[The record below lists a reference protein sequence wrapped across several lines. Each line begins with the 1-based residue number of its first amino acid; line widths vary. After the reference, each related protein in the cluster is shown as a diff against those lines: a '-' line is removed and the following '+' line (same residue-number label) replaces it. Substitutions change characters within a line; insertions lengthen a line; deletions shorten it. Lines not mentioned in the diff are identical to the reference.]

1 MISSFRLILPRPLWM
16 RIVALLL
23 AVLGPLGSAP
33 LKAFVDL
40 TFVREMQLVEASLTA
55 QGATAATATPAQWQT
70 AFRFAE
76 AALGQTQPRLRILL
90 AFNRVTPNQIRAF
103 VTAISAT
110 RDRAFWTLGKTDYR
124 GPRALFASPFFWS
137 GLFEGSGA
145 TEELKGTTREF
156 TLNIPALSTNQFLT
170 GLSRDAAVGYGY
182 YEQPGAVTSQ
192 PFTFNPREP
201 APFAIVL
208 PLLTGHTGATVVGGS
223 ATGTRLVGDTFQGTG
238 GNQTTTPII
247 YEKLENDPWIVRS
260 LGGYPGATRTSAAGI
275 SGDGLSIVGSYQDA
289 QTFRTRAFRWTQASG
304 TYLDLGVLPGQ
315 TSSQATATSQNGAR
329 VVGNSGNS
337 AFTWTQAGGMTM
349 LPNLPMLT
357 RAQALCIS
365 PDESFIGGVGLD
377 ASFRE
382 TAQLWAKVDGTYKTY
397 DLGKLLGG
405 YGANITGW
413 TFNKITAIVKN
424 DDLSYNIAGDATLNG
439 VAQGYA
445 FQLTAGDGSPA
456 PTITTQPR
464 AQAVGI
470 GGTAVFSV
478 TATNGA
484 TYQWQRDGVN
494 IPGATNATYTLNN
507 AQSTATGNYTVVVG
521 SGGGAVTSSPA
532 PLTVANTVSRLNNL
546 SVRATAG
553 TGANTLIVGLT
564 TAGGTKDVLLRGV
577 GPTLTQFGVVGALA
591 DPQLA
596 LFNSSSVETAR
607 NDDWGG
613 SAALTASFNIA
624 GAFPLAL
631 TSKDSAILTTLTPGS
646 YSAQVTGTAGTTG
659 VVLMESYDSDIGSPL
674 ARYTNL
680 SARNQVGT
688 GANILIVG
696 FNITGSGRKSL
707 LIRAVGPALTQFG
720 VAGALADP
728 QLVVFNAAGTEV
740 ARNDDWNNRPPGSL
754 VIGPTFASVGAFP
767 LGADSRDA
775 AEVVTL
781 EPGSYTVQVSGVNN
795 TTGVALVEIYE
806 LQ

>member
-1 MISSFRLILPRPLWM
+1 MITSLRLALPRPMLI
-16 RIVALLL
+16 RIFALLL
-23 AVLGPLGSAP
+23 LVLGPLGSSP

-40 TFVREMQLVEASLTA
+40 AFVAEMQLVEASLTA

-76 AALGQTQPRLRILL
+76 TALGQTQPRLRILL
-90 AFNRVTPNQIRAF
+90 AFNLVTPNQIRAF

-170 GLSRDAAVGYGY
+170 GLSRDASVGYGY

-208 PLLTGHTGATVVGGS
+208 PLLMGHTGATVVGGS
-223 ATGTRLVGDTFQGTG
+223 ATGTILVGESFQGTG
-238 GNQTTTPII
+238 GSQTTTPVI
-247 YEKLENDPWIVRS
+247 YEKIANDPWTVRS
-260 LGGYPGATRTSAAGI
+260 IGGYPGAMRTSAAGI
-275 SGDGLSIVGSYQDA
+275 SGDGLTVVGSYQDA
-289 QTFRTRAFRWTQASG
+289 QTFRTRAYLWRQAG
-304 TYLDLGVLPGQ
+304 GYRDLGVLAGQ
-315 TSSQATATSQNGAR
+315 TSSQATATSHDGTR

-365 PDESFIGGVGLD
+365 PDESFIGGTGLD

-382 TAQLWAKVDGTYKTY
+382 TAQLWAKVDGSYKTY

-424 DDLSYNIAGDATLNG
+424 PDLSYNIAGDATLNG

-445 FQLTAGDGSPA
+445 FQLTAGNGEA
-456 PTITTQPR
+456 TPTINSQPR

-478 TATNGA
+478 N
-484 TYQWQRDGVN
+484 
-494 IPGATNATYTLNN
+494 ATNATSYNWQRNGVTITGATNTTLTLAN
-507 AQSTATGNYTVVVG
+507 AQSADTGTYTCLVGNAGGVV
-521 SGGGAVTSSPA
+521 SSAPA
-532 PLTVANTVSRLNNL
+532 ALTVANTVSRLNNL
-546 SVRATAG
+546 SVRSTAG

-564 TAGGTKDVLLRGV
+564 TAGGTKDILLRGI
-577 GPTLTQFGVVGALA
+577 GPTLGQFGVPGTLA

-596 LFNSSSVETAR
+596 LFNSSSVQIAQ

-613 SAALTASFNIA
+613 GAALSAAFSAV
-624 GAFPLAL
+624 GAFPLAA
-631 TSKDSAILTTLTPGS
+631 TSKDAALLARLAPGG
-646 YSAQVTGTAGTTG
+646 YSAQVSGAAGTTG
-659 VVLMESYDSDIGSPL
+659 VVLVESYDSDIGSPL

-696 FNITGSGRKSL
+696 FNLTGNGPKNL
-707 LIRAVGPALTQFG
+707 LIRAVGPTLSQFG
-720 VAGALADP
+720 VPGTLADP
-728 QLVVFNAAGTEV
+728 QLAVFNSGGTQV
-740 ARNDDWNNRPPGSL
+740 NQNDDWGGSAAL
-754 VIGPTFASVGAFP
+754 ASAFTAVGAFP
-767 LGADSRDA
+767 LAPTSKDA
-775 AEVVTL
+775 ALSVVL
-781 EPGSYTVQVSGVNN
+781 QPGSYTAQVSGVNN

-806 LQ
+806 LP